1 MFINITNL
9 KLNNYEKTTSN
20 YFSPF
25 YIYSV

>member
-9 KLNNYEKTTSN
+9 KLNIYEKFISN